1 MPTKRDWIYICIVAA
16 LALALLALLLER
28 PIQTQEAALT
38 ITEETLR
45 AESDV
50 SQTEQAF
57 SELLSTMQTKA
68 ALFRDPRW
76 GLRTD
81 DTFAEGQL
89 MLLHMLN
96 HSLDVH
102 LGADPERPVFQSWM
116 APNKKLLGDNPNAI
130 YYDAQVDAGYDY
142 RVTGNIGESTYTSFA
157 VELNQGGVGA
167 TLNDAQMEIADDGS
181 YEIFVGS
188 APPASGNWLRLDPEA
203 TSITT
208 RHYYET
214 ERNVGSKPEF
224 AVDLRIERLQGP
236 GATPLPTDASVADGI
251 NRVTAWLQRNVQP
264 PTPERSPPWISLTPN
279 EFAQPAQADSNQAIN
294 YAAPDNVYRM
304 TRWRIAPD
312 EALVITGRFPDC
324 RFANVVLWNDYL
336 QTLPYR
342 YRQISLNR
350 EQTMLEPDGSFRVI
364 VAHEDPGHP
373 NWLDAAGREEGV
385 VFWRFLLPT
394 EPVPALETQLM
405 SLADLKALPHS

>member
-1 MPTKRDWIYICIVAA
+1 MPAKRDLIYIVIVAG
-16 LALALLALLLER
+16 LALAIVALLLDR
-28 PIQTQEAALT
+28 PTRTQDAALPL
-38 ITEETLR
+38 TEETLG
-45 AESDV
+45 AESGI

-57 SELLSTMQTKA
+57 SELLTTMQAKA
-68 ALFRDPRW
+68 ALFHDPRW

-116 APNKKLLGDNPNAI
+116 APNKKLLGDNPSAV
-130 YYDAQVDAGYDY
+130 YYDAQVDAGFDY
-142 RVTGNIGESTYTSFA
+142 RITGNIGEATYTSFA
-157 VELNQGGVGA
+157 VELSQGGVGA
-167 TLNDAQMEIADDGS
+167 TLNDAQMEIAEDGS

-188 APPASGNWLRLDPEA
+188 GPPASGNWLRLDPEA
-203 TSITT
+203 SSITT

-214 ERNVGSKPEF
+214 DANVGSDPEF
-224 AVDLRIERLQGP
+224 AVDLRIDRLQEP

-251 NRVTAWLQRNVQP
+251 RRVTAWLQRNVLP
-264 PTPERSPPWISLTPN
+264 PTPERSPPWISQTPN
-279 EFAQPAQADSNQAIN
+279 EFARPEEGDNNQAIN
-294 YAAPDNVYRM
+294 YAAADNIYRM
-304 TRWRIAPD
+304 TRWQIAPD
-312 EALVITGRFPDC
+312 EALVITGKFPDC

-350 EQTMLEPDGSFRVI
+350 EQTVLEPDGSFKVI

-373 NWLDAAGREEGV
+373 NWLDAAGREQGV

-405 SLADLKALPHS
+405 SLEDLKASPHS